1 MPNVLNWMML
11 PIDSMLL
18 PEAIAYRGICILCRA
33 IQVTNASTFERHS
46 SQLIA
51 NSRTLD
57 ALSCLLVQSRHCQP
71 VVCFHRPKSDAR
83 YREQPRLLQH
93 RTHIL
98 TTMWCAYDGQVKDMV
113 RLSAPSLARGCHQCI
128 NDIGH
133 KVACVRPLH
142 PSVLGV
148 SPASEQR
155 PHPDRGAPMMWSP
168 HAVSS
173 LVVAIP
179 SIAKPLP
186 IPQKHA
192 DHWTSTASRTHPL
205 VLSATI
211 MSAADPQKHC
221 SVHTNASVIP

>member
-1 MPNVLNWMML
+1 MTLCCCQKRSHTEAYASFVERSKLQML
-11 PIDSMLL
+11 QHSN
-18 PEAIAYRGICILCRA
+18 AIA
-33 IQVTNASTFERHS
+33 
-46 SQLIA
+46 A
-51 NSRTLD
+51 NSSPTAGPWMRFPVCWCSPD
-57 ALSCLLVQSRHCQP
+57 IVSQSSASIVQSLMRGTENNHDFCNN
-71 VVCFHRPKSDAR
+71 
-83 YREQPRLLQH
+83 
-93 RTHIL
+93 IL